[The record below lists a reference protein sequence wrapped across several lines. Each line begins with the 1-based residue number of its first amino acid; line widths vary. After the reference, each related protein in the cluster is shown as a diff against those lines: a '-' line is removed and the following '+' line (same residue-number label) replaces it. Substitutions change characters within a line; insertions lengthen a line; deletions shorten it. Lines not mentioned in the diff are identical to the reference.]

1 MHAQNYR
8 GGKGI
13 MDVIIFCGQSNM
25 QGTTESRP
33 IIKPIKKAWEFLLM
47 GGRFVPLN
55 HPIGETFADENDSWL
70 FEACGKNGS
79 LVPDFMKEYVKS
91 RGEAVAVHV
100 ARGDTTIAEWQK
112 GTKRYELALMK
123 IKSCIAKLGDKIDK
137 IFLVYL
143 QGESDAYKRT
153 EKEDYKKLLINFKND
168 LKSEINLEKFGIIK
182 VGYFA
187 SQVSMTKENGKEANI
202 ELDERIMKA
211 QEEVVSE
218 DKDFLM
224 LTRICTELSLDKK
237 YMNPNAEGHY
247 NNRAMKII
255 GKSAAK
261 ALVAFA
267 NGNIH

>member
-1 MHAQNYR
+1 
-8 GGKGI
+8 

-33 IIKPIKKAWEFLLM
+33 IIKPVKNAWEFILM
-47 GGRFVPLN
+47 GGRFNPLN
-55 HPIGETFADENDSWL
+55 HPVGETFADENDSWL

-79 LVPDFMKEYVKS
+79 LVVDFMKEYVKR
-91 RGEAVAVHV
+91 RGESVAVHV

-123 IKSCIAKLGDKIDK
+123 IKSCLSKLEGKVGKIY
-137 IFLVYL
+137 LVYL
-143 QGESDAYKRT
+143 QGESDAYKET
-153 EKEDYKKLLINFKND
+153 AKEDYKKLLIKFKND
-168 LKSEINLEKFGIIK
+168 LKEEVKIEKFGIIK

-187 SQVSMTKENGKEANI
+187 SEVTMMKANGRQKNI
-202 ELDERIMKA
+202 ELDERIMSA
-211 QEEVVSE
+211 QEEVVKE
-218 DKDFLM
+218 DSDFTM
-224 LTRICTELSLDKK
+224 LTRVCTELSRDKK
-237 YMNPNAEGHY
+237 YINPKAEGHY

-261 ALVAFA
+261 ALVAIA